1 MTSGI
6 SMPYF
11 LILLTLLAGV
21 VLGLAVAL
29 GLKLLQAKSAKEL
42 AQELLRESEAQR
54 KAQMDAVIENVKAS
68 FGSLSLDALSKSAD
82 ELTRIVK
89 SKLESEREATTREL
103 EAKRNLSDRQ
113 LHLVTTELANVSGL
127 IKTLEDD
134 KTAKFSELATQLKS
148 AREQTAA
155 LMQNTAALAGFIET
169 ERKRGEEVLR
179 ESEERFRAIANAS
192 PIPMALSRASDSVI
206 LYVNDQFGQ
215 LFSLSTDATVRRKL
229 TDFFQDAAERQT
241 LMTELKRKG
250 VLYNHEVRFRK
261 GDSSFWA
268 SVSIQPLTFEGMHT
282 QLWGFYDVT
291 DRKLAEDELTKT
303 RGLLATML
311 ESTSDGILVVDRA
324 RKVLSYNQK
333 FIEMWRLPESVLESR
348 NDNQLLTAVLDQ
360 LREPEKFLGKV
371 RQLYAQADAESY
383 DVLEFKDGRLFE
395 RYSQPHRI
403 GQETVGRI
411 WSFRDITE
419 RKWGEEALDKALRE
433 SEEQLRQSQKLDA
446 IGQLAGGIAH
456 DFNNLL
462 TIIAGYSQFLLSSL
476 DPQTPAYQDVDEI
489 RKAAKRAAALT
500 QQLLAFSRK
509 QARQPIALDIN
520 EVVAGLTRMLQR
532 LLGENVRL
540 DTALAPVPVM
550 IMEDPVQIE
559 QVIMNLAVNARDAM
573 PKGGVL
579 TLETASVEVDQAYS
593 RTHLAAR
600 PGRYVRLLVRDTGI
614 GMDEKTLA
622 RCFEPFFTTKPTGQ
636 GTGLGLA
643 TVYGIVK
650 QSEGAVEI
658 KSQVGKGTTVM
669 IYLPPFEAAREVQAA
684 APAVRPVPRGTET
697 ILVVE
702 DETVVRTL
710 IRKIIEQHGYTV
722 VDAVSGPEALAVAR
736 QIGPIHLLVTD
747 VVMPEMSGPELCSL
761 LTESRP
767 DLKVLYLSGYTEDAV
782 ARSRVEQGATLLQK
796 PFTPEELALKIRDIL
811 DAAR

>member
-1 MTSGI
+1 VPLRGSAESTAMASAFNAMTAS
-6 SMPYF
+6 
-11 LILLTLLAGV
+11 
-21 VLGLAVAL
+21 
-29 GLKLLQAKSAKEL
+29 
-42 AQELLRESEAQR
+42 LRHWYE
-54 KAQMDAVIENVKAS
+54 
-68 FGSLSLDALSKSAD
+68 
-82 ELTRIVK
+82 
-89 SKLESEREATTREL
+89 
-103 EAKRNLSDRQ
+103 EAKRRDD
-113 LHLVTTELANVSGL
+113 EL
-127 IKTLEDD
+127 
-134 KTAKFSELATQLKS
+134 
-148 AREQTAA
+148 
-155 LMQNTAALAGFIET
+155 
-169 ERKRGEEVLR
+169 
-179 ESEERFRAIANAS
+179 
-192 PIPMALSRASDSVI
+192 
-206 LYVNDQFGQ
+206 
-215 LFSLSTDATVRRKL
+215 
-229 TDFFQDAAERQT
+229 RQT
-241 LMTELKRKG
+241 
-250 VLYNHEVRFRK
+250 
-261 GDSSFWA
+261 
-268 SVSIQPLTFEGMHT
+268 Q
-282 QLWGFYDVT
+282 
-291 DRKLAEDELTKT
+291 
-303 RGLLATML
+303 
-311 ESTSDGILVVDRA
+311 
-324 RKVLSYNQK
+324 KV
-333 FIEMWRLPESVLESR
+333 E
-348 NDNQLLTAVLDQ
+348 
-360 LREPEKFLGKV
+360 
-371 RQLYAQADAESY
+371 
-383 DVLEFKDGRLFE
+383 
-395 RYSQPHRI
+395 
-403 GQETVGRI
+403 
-411 WSFRDITE
+411 
-419 RKWGEEALDKALRE
+419 
-433 SEEQLRQSQKLDA
+433 A
-446 IGQLAGGIAH
+446 IGRLAGGIAH

>member
-1 MTSGI
+1 MSGI
-6 SMPYF
+6 TMPYF
-11 LILLTLLAGV
+11 LIFLTLLAGV

-29 GLKLLQAKSAKEL
+29 ALKLLRARSVKEL
-42 AQELLRESEAQR
+42 ARELIRESETQH
-54 KAQMDAVIENVKAS
+54 KAQMDAVIENVKAT
-68 FGSLSLDALSKSAD
+68 FGSLSQDALSKSAD

-89 SKLESEREATTREL
+89 SKLESEREVTTREL
-103 EAKRNLSDRQ
+103 EAKRSLSDRQ
-113 LHLVTTELANVSGL
+113 LQIVTTELANVSGL

-192 PIPMALSRASDSVI
+192 PIPMALSRSSDSVI

-215 LFSLSTDATVRRKL
+215 LFGLASDATARRKL
-229 TDFFQDAAERQT
+229 GDLFQDHGERQA
-241 LMTELKRKG
+241 LMTELKRNG
-250 VLYNHEVRFRK
+250 FLYNHEVRFRK
-261 GDSSFWA
+261 GDGSFWA
-268 SVSIQPLTFEGMHT
+268 SVSIQPLTFEGMQT

-291 DRKLAEDELTKT
+291 DRKLAEEELKKT

-324 RKVLSYNQK
+324 RKVLSFNQK
-333 FIEMWRLPESVLESR
+333 FIEMWRLPESVLDSR

-360 LREPEKFLGKV
+360 LKEPEKFLGKV
-371 RQLYAQADAESY
+371 RQLYAQVDSESY

-419 RKWGEEALDKALRE
+419 RKWGEEALEKALRE

-540 DTALAPVPVM
+540 DTALATAPVM
-550 IMEDPVQIE
+550 VLEDPVQIE

-593 RTHLAAR
+593 RTHLGAK
-600 PGRYVRLLVRDTGI
+600 PGRYVRLSVKDTGI

-650 QSEGAVEI
+650 QSEGAIEI
-658 KSQVGKGTTVM
+658 RSQVGKGTSVM
-669 IYLPPFEAAREVQAA
+669 IYLPPFEAAREAQAA
-684 APAVRPVPRGTET
+684 VPAARPVPHGTET
-697 ILVVE
+697 VLVVE

-722 VDAVSGPEALAVAR
+722 VEAVSGPVALALAE
-736 QIGPIHLLVTD
+736 QLGPIHLLVTD
-747 VVMPEMSGPELCSL
+747 VVMPEMSGPELYAL
-761 LTESRP
+761 LTASRP
-767 DLKVLYLSGYTEDAV
+767 DLKVLYLSGYTEEMD
-782 ARSRVEQGATLLQK
+782 RSRVEQGETLLQK
-796 PFTPEELALKIRDIL
+796 PFTPEELALKVREIL
-811 DAAR
+811 DAAQ

>member
-1 MTSGI
+1 MTGSL
-6 SMPYF
+6 PYV
-11 LILLTLLAGV
+11 LLLLTLLAGAGLGIAV
-21 VLGLAVAL
+21 VWAL
-29 GLKLLQAKSAKEL
+29 RVLQAKSAKEL
-42 AQELLRESEAQR
+42 ARELLRESEVAR
-54 KAQMDAVIENVKAS
+54 KAQIEAVLENVKAS
-68 FGSLSLDALSKSAD
+68 FGSMSRDALSRSAD

-89 SKLESEREATTREL
+89 SKLESEREAAAKEQEVKRSLIDRHL
-103 EAKRNLSDRQ
+103 E
-113 LHLVTTELANVSGL
+113 LVTTELANVSGL
-127 IKTLEDD
+127 IKALEGD
-134 KTAKFSELATQLKS
+134 KTAKFSELATQLKA

-169 ERKRGEEVLR
+169 ERQRGEEVLR

-192 PIPMALSRASDSVI
+192 PIPMALCRTTDGVI
-206 LYVNDQFGQ
+206 LYVNDQFGP
-215 LFSLSTDATVRRKL
+215 LFGLSQDPTVRRKVAEL
-229 TDFFQDAAERQT
+229 FHDATERQA
-241 LMTELKRKG
+241 LLTELKRKG
-250 VLYNHEVRFRK
+250 LLANYEARFRK
-261 GDSSFWA
+261 GDGFFWA
-268 SVSIQPLTFEGMHT
+268 SVSLQPLTFEGMQT

-324 RKVLSYNQK
+324 RNVLSYNVK
-333 FIEMWRLPESVLESR
+333 FVEMWRIPESVLTSG

-360 LREPEKFLGKV
+360 LKEPEKFLGKV

-419 RKWGEEALDKALRE
+419 RKWGEEALEKALRE
-433 SEEQLRQSQKLDA
+433 SEEQFRQSQKLEA

-462 TIIAGYSQFLLSSL
+462 TIIAGYSQFLLGSL

-489 RKAAKRAAALT
+489 RKAAKRAATLT

-509 QARQPIALDIN
+509 QPRQPIELDIN

-532 LLGENVRL
+532 LLGEDIRL
-540 DTALAPVPVM
+540 DTALAPTPVM
-550 IMEDPVQIE
+550 VMEDPVQIE

-579 TLETASVEVDQAYS
+579 TIETASVEVDPAYS
-593 RTHLAAR
+593 RTHLGTKA
-600 PGRYVRLLVRDTGI
+600 GRYVRLLVKDTGV

-650 QSEGAVEI
+650 QRDGAIEI
-658 KSQVGKGTTVM
+658 KSQPGKGSAVM
-669 IYLPPFEAAREVQAA
+669 IYLPPYEAGAREVPAA
-684 APAVRPVPRGTET
+684 VPAARPVPSGTET
-697 ILVVE
+697 ILE
-702 DETVVRTL
+702 
-710 IRKIIEQHGYTV
+710 
-722 VDAVSGPEALAVAR
+722 
-736 QIGPIHLLVTD
+736 IGRASCR
-747 VVMPEMSGPELCSL
+747 E
-761 LTESRP
+761 
-767 DLKVLYLSGYTEDAV
+767 
-782 ARSRVEQGATLLQK
+782 RV
-796 PFTPEELALKIRDIL
+796 
-811 DAAR
+811 